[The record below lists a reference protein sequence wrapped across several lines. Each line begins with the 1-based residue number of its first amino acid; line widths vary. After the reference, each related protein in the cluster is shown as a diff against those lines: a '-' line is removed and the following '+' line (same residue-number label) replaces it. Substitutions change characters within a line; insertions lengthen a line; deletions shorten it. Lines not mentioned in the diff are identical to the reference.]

1 VRGHGVWVGTIVYM
15 ARSGCESICVGRP
28 LPSQRNPRLVRP
40 RPPRPPT
47 NHHRIN
53 GPSCT
58 QCARLA
64 TPSNAHCTRC
74 NSHMTSKCTLHTHQC
89 WASPHTS
96 SSHDHAPQ
104 RWTPRP
110 SLPTRVVKAQ
120 EQRSG
125 CVPRC
130 GDRRSA
136 CHVLHFTRGATWREA
151 TLLHTHHT
159 HAHTHTHT
167 PTNSCT
173 SLTQHLRIYPKG

>member
-1 VRGHGVWVGTIVYM
+1 M
-15 ARSGCESICVGRP
+15 CRP

-53 GPSCT
+53 GPNCT

-89 WASPHTS
+89 WRAHTHLLHMTTPHRDG
-96 SSHDHAPQ
+96 HRRQPAP
-104 RWTPRP
+104 P

-159 HAHTHTHT
+159 HARTHTHTHT
-167 PTNSCT
+167 PTNSCLPKHFFDPT
-173 SLTQHLRIYPKG
+173 S